1 MKQLNF
7 HFYLF
12 IYLYEYLP
20 TYIFAHHVHVQCL
33 NCPEEVLS
41 NHVGIGREP
50 NPGLMQ
56 KLQTLLTL

>member
-12 IYLYEYLP
+12 IYLYECLP
-20 TYIFAHHVHVQCL
+20 TYISAHYVHVQCL
-33 NCPEEVLS
+33 KWPEEVLS
-41 NHVGIGREP
+41 NHVGVDREL

-56 KLQTLLTL
+56 KLQTLLTF